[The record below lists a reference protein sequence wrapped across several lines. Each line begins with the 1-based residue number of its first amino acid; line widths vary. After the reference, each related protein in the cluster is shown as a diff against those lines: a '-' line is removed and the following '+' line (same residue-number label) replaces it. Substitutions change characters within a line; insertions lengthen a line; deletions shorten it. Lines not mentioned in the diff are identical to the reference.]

1 MASFY
6 ARLLIRK
13 FQRRMVALS
22 KTDSFTVRF
31 FNMKRKGAAFAA
43 PLLNLET
50 TGYTGIGFIAKPIM
64 QAGDAQHIC

>member
-1 MASFY
+1 
-6 ARLLIRK
+6 
-13 FQRRMVALS
+13 MVALS